1 MLLWLGYVIF
11 ICLTEQSKEY
21 IDKKGAIETVHFLPG
36 SKLVPVVPADHKM
49 QDQSNQLI

>member
-1 MLLWLGYVIF
+1 MREG
-11 ICLTEQSKEY
+11 EGEEPKEY

>member
-1 MLLWLGYVIF
+1 MRLTPAVFILGAEGVV
-11 ICLTEQSKEY
+11 LKEY
-21 IDKKGAIETVHFLPG
+21 IDKKGAIETVHVLPG